1 LVVEVDGDGEAL
13 DAGLGA
19 GQRHLLV
26 RDDEGRVARGGGGEA
41 EDDEED
47 GEGREGQH
55 HGVFAFAWLGFDSR
69 FARLGRYGIG
79 MWISSQLPFSLVS
92 GNAQAGEAA
101 RGPRLQ
107 DFPSVAR
114 EVRFSVWVS
123 EAVAFWSGGIGE
135 QIELGENCILLVL
148 CVKFVYVF
156 TPIGF

>member
-26 RDDEGRVARGGGGEA
+26 RDDEGRVARGGGGGGEA

-101 RGPRLQ
+101 RGPRSQ

-123 EAVAFWSGGIGE
+123 EAVAFWSDGTGE
-135 QIELGENCILLVL
+135 QIEWGEKLYL
-148 CVKFVYVF
+148 
-156 TPIGF
+156 